1 MKKQLRKLTFLAF
14 SCVTTMTAF
23 SQNYLG
29 VHSSNY
35 AGVMG
40 LDVQPAS
47 FVDGRF
53 IVDINLA
60 SVNVG
65 AWQNAKYFKTDVMLL
80 CVNEPVQPFTSV
92 TVRVTS

>member
-1 MKKQLRKLTFLAF
+1 MRLLQKICFILVFIF
-14 SCVTTMTAF
+14 SFHAN

-40 LDVQPAS
+40 TDLQPAS

-53 IVDINLA
+53 AVDINLA
-60 SVNVG
+60 SFNF
-65 AWQNAKYFKTDVMLL
+65 NTYTNLL
-80 CVNEPVQPFTSV
+80 TSV
-92 TVRVTS
+92 NTKL